1 MFFIQLCS
9 VASSYNSSASLYIHF
24 VHIFSLARQV
34 EHLTQKYHVY
44 LLKSGRINMCGLT
57 TKNIDYVAQAI
68 HDTVLQV
75 PEDIV
80 SKI

>member
-1 MFFIQLCS
+1 
-9 VASSYNSSASLYIHF
+9 
-24 VHIFSLARQV
+24 
-34 EHLTQKYHVY
+34 
-44 LLKSGRINMCGLT
+44 MCGLT

-75 PEDIV
+75 PEDII